1 MMARAYAT
9 DLAFDIL
16 KNDFH
21 KPLIDGKANIDA
33 IEDAIT
39 VAIYA
44 GDLGPVSQEEVL
56 MAIDLVNDMIK
67 LYKTKK

>member
-1 MMARAYAT
+1 MARAYAT

-33 IEDAIT
+33 IEDAFGCRIVDDSSST
-39 VAIYA
+39 AF
-44 GDLGPVSQEEVL
+44 Q
-56 MAIDLVNDMIK
+56 
-67 LYKTKK
+67 

>member
-1 MMARAYAT
+1 MARAYAT

-44 GDLGPVSQEEVL
+44 GDLGPISQGEVL